1 MIGYLKDND
10 RLYLTDKD
18 FNIVSYYLSRAVL
31 DYQTAILREDLA
43 EAEKILAD
51 VPADQRSRVAR
62 FLESQNLKELALNVS
77 MDPEHKFEL
86 AVQLEKLDV
95 AYRLAQETD
104 SEHKWK
110 QLADLALADWQ
121 YKLAED
127 CLIRAK
133 DVGGLLLFYSSYGD
147 IEGLRKTAQTACTL
161 FVCLLFPDL
170 D

>member
-86 AVQLEKLDV
+86 AVQLKKLDV
-95 AYRLAQETD
+95 AYR
-104 SEHKWK
+104 
-110 QLADLALADWQ
+110 
-121 YKLAED
+121 
-127 CLIRAK
+127 LIRAK